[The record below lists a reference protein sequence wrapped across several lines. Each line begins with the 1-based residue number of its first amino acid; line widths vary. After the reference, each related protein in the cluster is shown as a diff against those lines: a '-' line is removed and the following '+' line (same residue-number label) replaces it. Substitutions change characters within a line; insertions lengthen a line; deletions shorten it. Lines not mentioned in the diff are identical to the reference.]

1 MNVYNSFLNAYEG
14 DEIRVLA
21 TTYLILS
28 RDEFRNSIELVVKD
42 YEGNDTY
49 SLFLSKSDMTVTHED
64 GYTL

>member
-1 MNVYNSFLNAYEG
+1 MNIYDSFFNAYEG

-42 YEGNDTY
+42 YEQNDTY

-64 GYTL
+64 GYML